1 MRIKLYNSKY
11 RKDIF
16 GLASNSSIPGLTW
29 EDIVQELDIILWRKL
44 PKYRGENGAKERTY
58 AITVMKNRV
67 RDLFRS
73 TTRQKRILN
82 SFCLQF
88 SEVEGT
94 LGGGFA
100 LENAKS
106 IFDYEK

>member
-11 RKDIF
+11 QKDIF
-16 GLASNSSIPGLTW
+16 GLASHSNIPGLTW

-44 PKYRGENGAKERTY
+44 PKYKGKNGAKERTY
-58 AITVMKNRV
+58 AITVMKNRI

-73 TTRQKRILN
+73 TTRQKRVLN
-82 SFCLQF
+82 SICMQF
-88 SEVEGT
+88 SDVEGT
-94 LGGGFA
+94 LGGSFV
-100 LENAKS
+100 LESAKS